1 MKKFIIG
8 FLCGAIFFSGISYAA
23 SGDLNAK
30 TSNAKIFINKEEQY
44 MRTKPVI
51 INNTTYLPLREL
63 SDITGYHVG
72 VKEGD
77 IYLSLTRY
85 AIDSVNNVGFT
96 PLNYH
101 LYIDN
106 KLQKDVYT
114 LTIGN
119 RVMATSNILLYL
131 WPLTQWTTD
140 SVTNEHVY
148 ISKLGEVRYLQE
160 SDMINVNGKDIRVS
174 QAPKKIGGSVY
185 LPLED
190 VVKALGYQIN
200 FDQKLLRIDIGS
212 KLKKQQGFQTEQR
225 EDSLFIKYST
235 DDEDDLSSQYS
246 ANDKENTV
254 QPVEQGDNISTAPEQ
269 TVQNDVSGK
278 IIELRSDYEKLERYI
293 NSQIQAIQSEY
304 PLASR
309 YSDEKYDELILGLSK
324 EKLDIQSKRN
334 VLALDDSREA
344 KAKKEKY
351 SQQIDSLQQQI
362 EDLQKE
368 QKALARINAMKQQL
382 AERKQIVD
390 QAIAELR
397 K

>member
-1 MKKFIIG
+1 MKKFLLG
-8 FLCGAIFFSGISYAA
+8 FLCGAIFFSGISFAA
-23 SGDLNAK
+23 SGDLIAK

-44 MRTKPVI
+44 MSTKPVI

-131 WPLTQWTTD
+131 WPRTQWTTD

-254 QPVEQGDNISTAPEQ
+254 QPVEHGDNISTAPEQ

-278 IIELRSDYEKLERYI
+278 IRELRSDYEKLERYI

-334 VLALDDSREA
+334 VLALDDSWEA